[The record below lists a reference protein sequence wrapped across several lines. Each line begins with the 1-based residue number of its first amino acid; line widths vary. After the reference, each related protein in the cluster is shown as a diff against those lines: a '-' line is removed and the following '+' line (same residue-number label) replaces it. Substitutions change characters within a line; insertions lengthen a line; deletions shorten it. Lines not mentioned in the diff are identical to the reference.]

1 MSRPIEDYALI
12 GDLRTAALVSRDGAV
27 EWLCVPRF
35 DSAACFAALLG
46 SEKQGSWTI
55 RPAGE
60 VHSVR
65 RAYRENS
72 LVLETHYVCAGG
84 EIDVI
89 DCMPIGKHH
98 PRLMR
103 VVVGKRGSVPV
114 QMRYVVRF
122 DYGSRVPWVRSVD
135 GQLIAVAGPDALALR
150 SDVPTRGEDHSTVA
164 DFVVA
169 AGDRVGFELAYY
181 PSNEP
186 VPESLHVA
194 EAIEATDAWWK
205 AWSLQCTYGGRWRDA
220 VVRSLITLKALTF
233 DPTGGIVAAPTTS
246 LPEELGGVR
255 NWDYRFCWLRDS
267 TFVLYALLGAGYH
280 EGAAAWRDW
289 LLRAIAGAPD
299 RLQIVYGLGGERRM
313 PEAELSWLP
322 GYADSKPV
330 RTGNGAVDQFQLDV
344 YGEVLDSMYQANRA
358 GIAPTADAWAMLR
371 VVMDALEQ
379 RWRMPDRG
387 LWEVRGGLQ
396 HFTHSKVL
404 AWVGFDRAIS
414 AVEQFALDGPV
425 ERWRAVRREIF
436 DQVCRYGYDPV
447 RNTFTQFYGSQEL
460 DASAL
465 LIPLVGFLPASDPR
479 IIGTVAAIER
489 ELGTDGFVWRYTQT
503 GENSVDGLP
512 GGEGAFLACN
522 FWLVDNYVLAGD
534 RAKALALFER
544 LLAVRNDLGLLA
556 EEYDPKAKRL
566 LGNFPQA
573 FSHVGLIN
581 SALNLSHTDGPA
593 KHRSDEAPTLSKE
606 PAV

>member
-1 MSRPIEDYALI
+1 
-12 GDLRTAALVSRDGAV
+12 
-27 EWLCVPRF
+27 
-35 DSAACFAALLG
+35 
-46 SEKQGSWTI
+46 
-55 RPAGE
+55 
-60 VHSVR
+60 
-65 RAYRENS
+65 
-72 LVLETHYVCAGG
+72 
-84 EIDVI
+84 
-89 DCMPIGKHH
+89 
-98 PRLMR
+98 
-103 VVVGKRGSVPV
+103 
-114 QMRYVVRF
+114 
-122 DYGSRVPWVRSVD
+122 
-135 GQLIAVAGPDALALR
+135 
-150 SDVPTRGEDHSTVA
+150 
-164 DFVVA
+164 
-169 AGDRVGFELAYY
+169 VGFELAYY

-194 EAIEATDAWWK
+194 ESIEATDTWWK
-205 AWSLQCTYGGRWRDA
+205 NWSKQCTYEGRWREA

-267 TFVLYALLGAGYH
+267 TFVLYALLGAGFH

-358 GIAPTADAWAMLR
+358 GIAPTEDSWAMLR
-371 VVMDALEQ
+371 IVVDALEQ

-404 AWVGFDRAIS
+404 AWVGFDRAIKT
-414 AVEQFALDGPV
+414 AERFKLDGPTD
-425 ERWRAVRREIF
+425 RWRTNRRELH
-436 DQVCRYGYDPV
+436 DQICRYGYDPV

-460 DASAL
+460 DASSL
-465 LIPLVGFLPASDPR
+465 LIPLVGFLRASDSR
-479 IIGTVAAIER
+479 VAGTVAAIER
-489 ELGTDGFVWRYTQT
+489 ELGVDGFVLRYAQQA
-503 GENSVDGLP
+503 ENSVDGLP

-522 FWLVDNYVLAGD
+522 FWLVDNYVLAGK
-534 RAKALALFER
+534 REKAVALFER
-544 LLAVRNDLGLLA
+544 LLGIRNDLGLLA
-556 EEYDPKAKRL
+556 EEYDPKVKRL
-566 LGNFPQA
+566 VGNFPQA

-581 SALNLSHTDGPA
+581 SA
-593 KHRSDEAPTLSKE
+593 
-606 PAV
+606 